1 MNIVDKFIT
10 DNYNKIVHIARKIC
24 KTSAKHVYEDL
35 AHHALESF
43 IQHKRVEELIEKKQA
58 FLFLSGII
66 YRSWYSSSSPYHKE
80 RNGYRKEQELYPDVI
95 GTGGIELYLNKS
107 HGYNIWSNAEED
119 FKQYEKEIEHMIDG
133 THEDDELEAIYG
145 IMEDMESDTV
155 EQWFRVKLFQ
165 MWLKQSNYSELSR
178 ITNIPRTSISQAVN
192 ECIEY
197 IKKRIENGNNT

>member
-1 MNIVDKFIT
+1 
-10 DNYNKIVHIARKIC
+10 
-24 KTSAKHVYEDL
+24 
-35 AHHALESF
+35 
-43 IQHKRVEELIEKKQA
+43 
-58 FLFLSGII
+58 
-66 YRSWYSSSSPYHKE
+66 
-80 RNGYRKEQELYPDVI
+80 
-95 GTGGIELYLNKS
+95 
-107 HGYNIWSNAEED
+107 
-119 FKQYEKEIEHMIDG
+119 MIDG